1 MPNNFIK
8 IKLQFKYQ
16 LIPAKKSNSKKFLGW
31 RQGYNFLGLIRLNV
45 AVVSEDFQ
53 TFFFFYQNQPYFDS
67 FIKIL

>member
-16 LIPAKKSNSKKFLGW
+16 LIPAKKSNSKQFLGW

-53 TFFFFYQNQPYFDS
+53 TFFFFLSKSALF
-67 FIKIL
+67 